1 MIDREQAGGILFLA
15 LFCLMVVIL
24 VLGGSVLIRLR
35 KEGTTDR
42 QPTGPPLSTLV
53 GLIVVALLFAVAF
66 LSTFVPYLALIPAA
80 IFCVRGFQ
88 ALSGGDPL
96 DRDGGILLMLVGIEW
111 AVFIGLQANLLAWGR
126 TVSGP
131 IRLDLVVT
139 LLIMILVSAVGWGIH
154 DRLRSR
160 SRGFSYDGRTRPPR

>member
-1 MIDREQAGGILFLA
+1 MIDREQAGGLLFLA
-15 LFCLMVVIL
+15 LFCLLIVIL
-24 VLGGSVLIRLR
+24 VLGGSVLIRLK
-35 KEGTTDR
+35 KE
-42 QPTGPPLSTLV
+42 STPSSIL
-53 GLIVVALLFAVAF
+53 GLLVVAMLFAIAF
-66 LSTFVPYLALIPAA
+66 FSTFVPYLALVPAA

-88 ALSGGDPL
+88 ALSGGYPL

-111 AVFIGLQANLLAWGR
+111 AVLTGLQANLLAWGR

-131 IRLDLVVT
+131 IRLDLVIT
-139 LLIMILVSAVGWGIH
+139 LPTMILVSAVGWGIH